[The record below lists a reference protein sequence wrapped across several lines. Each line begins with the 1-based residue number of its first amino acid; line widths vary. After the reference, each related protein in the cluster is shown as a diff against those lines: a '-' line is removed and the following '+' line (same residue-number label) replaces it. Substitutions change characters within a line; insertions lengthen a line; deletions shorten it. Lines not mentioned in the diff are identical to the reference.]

1 MPKFSFSGDFELEVG
16 EILTGFDLSYQTF
29 GKLNADKSNVV
40 WIFHALT
47 ANCNPLDWWS
57 GLVGQDK
64 FITPDKYFIVCVN
77 MPGSIYGSI
86 NPLSINNKTGK
97 PFYHQFPL
105 ITIRDMTNMYDLLR
119 TYLGINHIYMGIGGS
134 MGGMQLL
141 EWSIINPKL
150 FKQVVL
156 IATNA
161 KHSLWG
167 IAFNATQRMAIE
179 ADVTW
184 QEQFPDAGKKGLKA
198 ARAIA
203 MLSYRN
209 YYSFEYSQHET
220 DVNKLIGFKS
230 ESYQYYQG
238 QKLAD
243 RFNAFCYYALSRSMD
258 SHNVGRDRTS
268 IEKSLQKIKS
278 RALVIGIESDLL
290 FPIEEQIYL
299 SQYIPNAVF
308 KLIDSPYGHD
318 GFLIEFE
325 QLEKIIEEFLSN
337 YKI

>member
-16 EILTGFDLSYQTF
+16 ETLTGFDLSYQTF
-29 GKLNADKSNVV
+29 GKLNIDKSNVV

-57 GLVGQDK
+57 GLVGRNK
-64 FITPDKYFIVCVN
+64 FITPDNYFIVCVN
-77 MPGSIYGSI
+77 MPGSFYGSI

-105 ITIRDMTNMYDLLR
+105 ITIRDMANMYELLR
-119 TYLGINHIYMGIGGS
+119 THLGIDQIYMGIGGS

-161 KHSLWG
+161 KHSSWG

-184 QEQFPDAGKKGLKA
+184 QQQLPDAGKNGLKA

-209 YYSFEYSQHET
+209 YYPFEYSQRET
-220 DVNKLIGFKS
+220 DDNKLIGFKS

-243 RFNAFCYYALSRSMD
+243 RFNAFCYFALSRSMD
-258 SHNVGRDRTS
+258 SHNVGRGRTS
-268 IEKSLQKIKS
+268 TEKALQKIKS
-278 RALVIGIESDLL
+278 KALVIGIESDLL

-325 QLEKIIEEFLSN
+325 QLEKIIDEFLSN
-337 YKI
+337 NKL

>member
-16 EILTGFDLSYQTF
+16 ETLTGFDLSYQTF
-29 GKLNADKSNVV
+29 GKLNVDKSNVV

-57 GLVGQDK
+57 GLVGRDK
-64 FITPDKYFIVCVN
+64 FITPDNYFIVCVN
-77 MPGSIYGSI
+77 MPGSFYGSI
-86 NPLSINNKTGK
+86 NPLSIKNKTGK

-105 ITIRDMTNMYDLLR
+105 ITIRDMANMYELLR
-119 TYLGINHIYMGIGGS
+119 THLGIDQIYMGIGGS

-161 KHSLWG
+161 KHSSWG

-184 QEQFPDAGKKGLKA
+184 QKQLPDAGKNGLKA

-209 YYSFEYSQHET
+209 YYPFEYSQRET
-220 DVNKLIGFKS
+220 DDNKLIGFKS

-243 RFNAFCYYALSRSMD
+243 RFNAFCYYSLSRSMD
-258 SHNVGRDRTS
+258 SHNVGRGRTS
-268 IEKSLQKIKS
+268 TEKALQKIKS
-278 RALVIGIESDLL
+278 KALVIGIESDLL

-325 QLEKIIEEFLSN
+325 QLEKIIDEFLSN
-337 YKI
+337 NKL

>member
-16 EILTGFDLSYQTF
+16 ETLTGFDLSYQTF

-57 GLVGQDK
+57 GLVGQNK
-64 FITPDKYFIVCVN
+64 FITPNKYFIVCVN
-77 MPGSIYGSI
+77 MPGSFYGSI
-86 NPLSINNKTGK
+86 NPLSINNNTGK

-105 ITIRDMTNMYDLLR
+105 ITIRDMANMYELLR
-119 TYLGINHIYMGIGGS
+119 THLGVDQIFMGIGGS

-141 EWSIINPKL
+141 EWSIINPRL
-150 FKQVVL
+150 FNQVVL

-161 KHSLWG
+161 KHSSWG
-167 IAFNATQRMAIE
+167 IAFNAAQRMAIE
-179 ADVTW
+179 ADATW
-184 QEQFPDAGKKGLKA
+184 QYQTPNAGKAGLKA

-203 MLSYRN
+203 MLSYRS
-209 YYSFEYSQHET
+209 YYPFAQSQKESNN
-220 DVNKLIGFKS
+220 DKLVGFKS

-238 QKLAD
+238 KKLAD

-258 SHNVGRDRTS
+258 SHNVGRGRTS
-268 IEKSLQKIKS
+268 TEKALQKIK
-278 RALVIGIESDLL
+278 AKTLVIGIESDLL

-299 SQYIPNAVF
+299 SQYIPNAEF

-325 QLEKIIEEFLSN
+325 QLEKVLNKFLN
-337 YKI
+337 NNKE

>member
-16 EILTGFDLSYQTF
+16 ETLTGFDLSYQTF

-57 GLVGQDK
+57 GLVGRNK
-64 FITPDKYFIVCVN
+64 FITPDNYFIVCVN
-77 MPGSIYGSI
+77 MPGSFYGSI

-97 PFYHQFPL
+97 PFYQQFPL
-105 ITIRDMTNMYDLLR
+105 ITIRDMANMYELLR
-119 TYLGINHIYMGIGGS
+119 THLGIDQIYMGIGGS

-141 EWSIINPKL
+141 EWCIINPKL

-161 KHSLWG
+161 KHSSWG

-179 ADVTW
+179 ADFTW
-184 QEQFPDAGKKGLKA
+184 QQQLPDAGKNGLKA

-209 YYSFEYSQHET
+209 YYPFEYSQCET
-220 DVNKLIGFKS
+220 DDNKLIGFKS

-243 RFNAFCYYALSRSMD
+243 RFNSFCYYALSRSMD
-258 SHNVGRDRTS
+258 SHNVGRGRTS
-268 IEKSLQKIKS
+268 TEKALQKIKS
-278 RALVIGIESDLL
+278 KALVIGIESDLL

-299 SQYIPNAVF
+299 SQYITNALF

-325 QLEKIIEEFLSN
+325 QLEKIIDEFLSN
-337 YKI
+337 NKL